1 MQHFIGVVLGAFA
14 TFILLMFF
22 NGPDGPR
29 IVSDMTQAYL
39 ISVIVGAIVSL
50 AWPWVIGL
58 ILVRRAKARRDDK
71 IQKEVEKQVAEQTKR

>member
-14 TFILLMFF
+14 TFVLLMFF

-29 IVSDMTQAYL
+29 IVTDMTQAYL
-39 ISVIVGAIVSL
+39 ISVIVGAIVAL
-50 AWPWVIGL
+50 LWPWVIGL
-58 ILVRRAKARRDDK
+58 FLVRRAKSRRDDQ